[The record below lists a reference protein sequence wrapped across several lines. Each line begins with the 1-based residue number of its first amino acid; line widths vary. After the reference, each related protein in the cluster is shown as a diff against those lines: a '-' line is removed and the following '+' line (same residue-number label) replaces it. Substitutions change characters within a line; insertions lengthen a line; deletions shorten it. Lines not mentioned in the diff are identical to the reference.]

1 MVKFADSLI
10 ARLIGFANRYAIR
23 LLIGYGF
30 LLVLSAVSA
39 VQFLSVNTDSSQMLA
54 PHLDFQQKTQALNRD
69 FPELK
74 NAIVVVVRSEIGD
87 AADRT
92 ASDLQKSLKDGPSIE
107 DVFAPAV
114 DPFFVTNGLLYQGV
128 DELDSSLQRLNK
140 SASLLASLRADP
152 TLPTFWHAL
161 LTAEE
166 LADGAEFDRSF
177 LDEFYRDVRVTIDA
191 RLNGRFSPLSWA
203 KASEA
208 DEAEVAE
215 ALEDGDAEQTDAAN
229 VAEEGPVQRIVYV
242 TPKLDFEALQPAKAA
257 ITALDDAIADL
268 DPDLQSIVQV
278 SITGDP
284 ALRFDELRSVTRGI
298 GLSLLLSLGLVAILL
313 WIAFRSAAHVAV
325 TMIALVSA
333 LIITTGFAAI
343 VFGALN
349 LVSVAFVVLLVGLG
363 LDYTI
368 HVLAHIG
375 DSKER
380 DLRTRLL
387 GLGHGIG
394 GALLLSCVTTA
405 IAFLSFVPTDFQGL
419 AQLGGIGAAGV
430 FVAFF
435 LSVTLVPALISC
447 VPWFHRHLINDAT
460 EANPE
465 TDKALGSNSPL
476 PSKKSD
482 QRLPLTHKLVSLA
495 IVGGFGAALLVA
507 PNVRFDAD
515 PIALRDPDAPSMVAL
530 GLLSERAETVPYRL
544 SLLRTDPEKAIEDA
558 AALEALPVIHK
569 ALTLDDLVPEAQD
582 EKFELVDLAY
592 PTLETIVSGE
602 GLALVELPEGEA
614 PIDAFI
620 SRLRSET
627 ERPDASNLAET
638 LSQLKS
644 RSPELLTQVESD
656 LFLFFPDLIS
666 RIDQQLGVDEVTREN
681 LPDSIKSRYVAEDG
695 RWRIDIVP
703 EGDVRDPKVLQD
715 FVSAVESFD
724 QQAAGSPLQIVKA
737 GETVSGAIIQ
747 SLTVAGI
754 GILFVAYLVLR
765 RFSTVAAIF
774 IPLAM
779 AGIMTAAASV
789 VFEIPFNYANVIVL
803 PLLIGL
809 GVDSGVHIGMRRDR
823 IANSRALYE
832 TSTPR
837 AVLFSGLTTIAAFA
851 TLSVSDHRG
860 TASMGQMLAIS
871 ITTTLMAT
879 ILITPLLMDLFDK
892 MIKRS
897 EIPDK
902 MDW

>member
-30 LLVLSAVSA
+30 LLVLSVVSA

-92 ASDLQKSLKDGPSIE
+92 ASDLRESLKDDPSIE

-208 DEAEVAE
+208 DEAEAVE
-215 ALEDGDAEQTDAAN
+215 GGDAEQTDVAN
-229 VAEEGPVQRIVYV
+229 TAEEGPVQRIVYV

-257 ITALDDAIADL
+257 ITALDDAIAGL

-278 SITGDP
+278 SMTGDP

-313 WIAFRSAAHVAV
+313 WIAFRSVAHVAV

-460 EANPE
+460 EAKRE
-465 TDKALGSNSPL
+465 ADRTLGSNSSL
-476 PSKKSD
+476 PSKKRD
-482 QRLPLTHKLVSLA
+482 QGLPIAHKLVSLA

-558 AALEALPVIHK
+558 GALEALPVIHK

-627 ERPDASNLAET
+627 ARPDASNLAET

-666 RIDQQLGVDEVTREN
+666 RIDQQLAVDQVTREN

-715 FVSAVESFD
+715 FVSAVETFD

-737 GETVSGAIIQ
+737 GQTVSGAIIQ
-747 SLTVAGI
+747 SLTIAGI

-871 ITTTLMAT
+871 ITTTLLAT

-897 EIPDK
+897 EISDK